1 MFEKNLAGSGCS
13 TTSVPKKE
21 NEFSRAITD
30 LAKSV
35 DVLTER
41 LSILA
46 DKLSPVL
53 SLAKPTG
60 GDAGKLPGFNTSIAN
75 AVYNQTEKIKSLALG
90 VDDCI
95 NRLEI

>member
-1 MFEKNLAGSGCS
+1 MFEQKLVGRGCS
-13 TTSVPKKE
+13 TTSVPQKE

-53 SLAKPTG
+53 SLAIPLA
-60 GDAGKLPGFNTSIAN
+60 GDESKVPGFNTAIAN
-75 AVYNQTEKIKSLALG
+75 AVFMQSEKIKFLASG
-90 VDDCI
+90 VDECI